1 MALSDILKKY
11 SEEAREGIMAKDPE
25 LDKGIMPY
33 KTSKATTP
41 VYNLDTDTV
50 TERVSVN
57 FEPSGLMKATEG
69 IVPYQTKDLFE
80 QPTMPE
86 GTTTGIMG
94 TMPQATTQPVT
105 EEAPFMPDMGLPIPT
120 PEPVEA
126 QPFITGPTSVIS
138 YGTTEEGT
146 PRLLT
151 NITTGETVY
160 ADTGQPYTPPSIDDG
175 VDVDVGEDEEIPSCQ
190 SGYVYDP
197 VLKQCV
203 PIQITPEDNNKP
215 EEFLNKPRDVGPL
228 AKATTQ
234 ITDVLTQR
242 DEQGNFINMPAYGE
256 DFNATIDNSSFLSN
270 FGIVG
275 NLVDKLLIKGPAD
288 AALNELGASTEGIN
302 VSKND
307 DGTLQVNITE
317 QGKINFGKVQ
327 TQESLKGNLA
337 STQKTD
343 SKGNIIKAPNGQN
356 MIWGPIQVNTFGKTT
371 DAFVGMT
378 DKEREEQIAKN
389 KAIADKKQAEKDK
402 IKEQGFTN
410 IPTSAPKSISGEGL
424 LGGGPGNIKDERDDA
439 KSFKEKYGAEKTDK
453 EIKESTKKIENDLDK
468 LLEENEKQN
477 KKDSGGGGGNSGGGG
492 GGKIVCTEMYRQT
505 QLEDWARAMK
515 IWDIY
520 QKRYLTPLHEKGY
533 HWLFRPYVE
542 GMKKNN
548 MMTRLGAY
556 LAKERTQH
564 LKHILTKGK
573 AKDSFVGN
581 IWCKIIHPI
590 VYVAGKIKKQKGD
603 K

>member
-160 ADTGQPYTPPSIDDG
+160 ADSGQPYTPPSVDD
-175 VDVDVGEDEEIPSCQ
+175 DTPPVGDDEETVGCQ

-203 PIQITPEDNNKP
+203 PIQITPEDKDKP

-242 DEQGNFINMPAYGE
+242 DEEGNFINMPAYGE
-256 DFNATIDNSSFLSN
+256 DFNVTIDNSSFLSN

-288 AALNELGASTEGIN
+288 AALNELAASTEGIN
-302 VSKND
+302 VTKNE
-307 DGTLQVNITE
+307 DGTQQVNITE
-317 QGKINFGKVQ
+317 QGKINFGNIQ
-327 TQESLKGNLA
+327 TQQSLKGNLA

-356 MIWGPIQVNTFGKTT
+356 MIVGPIKVNSFGKQT
-371 DAFVGMT
+371 DRVLTQEEIDRNRAEAERNAKLAEDRRKGIMDFKAPTKGTVTSSPTQKDRDKNDTPKYTPKPETKT
-378 DKEREEQIAKN
+378 D
-389 KAIADKKQAEKDK
+389 
-402 IKEQGFTN
+402 
-410 IPTSAPKSISGEGL
+410 
-424 LGGGPGNIKDERDDA
+424 IKDI
-439 KSFKEKYGAEKTDK
+439 EK
-453 EIKESTKKIENDLDK
+453 DLDK
-468 LLEENEKQN
+468 LLEENEKKN
-477 KKDSGGGGGNSGGGG
+477 KKDSGGGGGNSAGGG

-533 HWLFRPYVE
+533 HWLFRPYVQ

>member
-11 SEEAREGIMAKDPE
+11 SEEAREGIMAKDPK

-41 VYNLDTDTV
+41 VYNLDTDTI
-50 TERVSVN
+50 TEKVSVN

-86 GTTTGIMG
+86 ETTTGIMG
-94 TMPQATTQPVT
+94 TMPQATTKPVT

-138 YGTTEEGT
+138 YGTVEEGT

-151 NITTGETVY
+151 DTTTGETVY
-160 ADTGQPYTPPSIDDG
+160 ADSGQPYTPPPVDD
-175 VDVDVGEDEEIPSCQ
+175 DTPPVGDDEETVGCQ

-203 PIQITPEDNNKP
+203 PIQITPEDNDKP
-215 EEFLNKPRDVGPL
+215 EEFLNKPRDVGSL

-234 ITDVLTQR
+234 ITDVLTER
-242 DEQGNFINMPAYGE
+242 DEEGNFINMPAYGE
-256 DFNATIDNSSFLSN
+256 DFNTTIDNSTFLSN
-270 FGIVG
+270 LGLIG
-275 NLVDKLLIKGPAD
+275 SLVDNILIKGPAD

-302 VSKND
+302 VNKND

-317 QGKINFGKVQ
+317 QGKYNFGQVQ

-356 MIWGPIQVNTFGKTT
+356 MIVGPIKVNTFGKTT

-378 DKEREEQIAKN
+378 DKEREEQIEKN
-389 KAIADKKQAEKDK
+389 RLEAIKKPGGEFYMTESEKKQKEKEKKSLMESDFKTPKAGTVTSSPTQKDRDK
-402 IKEQGFTN
+402 DNT
-410 IPTSAPKSISGEGL
+410 PKYTPKPETKTD
-424 LGGGPGNIKDERDDA
+424 IKDI
-439 KSFKEKYGAEKTDK
+439 EK
-453 EIKESTKKIENDLDK
+453 DLDK
-468 LLEENEKQN
+468 LLEENEKKN

-590 VYVAGKIKKQKGD
+590 VYVAGKIKKYKGD

>member
-138 YGTTEEGT
+138 YGTVEEGT

-151 NITTGETVY
+151 DTTTGETVY
-160 ADTGQPYTPPSIDDG
+160 ADSGQPYTPPSVDD
-175 VDVDVGEDEEIPSCQ
+175 DTPPVGDDEETVGCQ

-203 PIQITPEDNNKP
+203 PIQITPEDKDKP

-317 QGKINFGKVQ
+317 QGKINFGQVQ
-327 TQESLKGNLA
+327 TQQSLKGNLA

-356 MIWGPIQVNTFGKTT
+356 MIVGPIKVNSFGKQT
-371 DAFVGMT
+371 DRVLTQEEIDRNRAEAERNAKLAEDRRKGIMDFKAPTKGTVTSSPTQKDRDKNDTPKYTPKPETKT
-378 DKEREEQIAKN
+378 D
-389 KAIADKKQAEKDK
+389 
-402 IKEQGFTN
+402 
-410 IPTSAPKSISGEGL
+410 
-424 LGGGPGNIKDERDDA
+424 IKDI
-439 KSFKEKYGAEKTDK
+439 EK
-453 EIKESTKKIENDLDK
+453 DLDK
-468 LLEENEKQN
+468 LLEENEKKN
-477 KKDSGGGGGNSGGGG
+477 KKDSGGG

>member
-160 ADTGQPYTPPSIDDG
+160 ADTGQPYTPPSTDDG

-203 PIQITPEDNNKP
+203 PIQMTSDDNNKP
-215 EEFLNKPRDVGPL
+215 QEFLNKPRDIGPL

-275 NLVDKLLIKGPAD
+275 KLVDKLLIKGPAD
-288 AALNELGASTEGIN
+288 AALNELGASTKGIN

-337 STQKTD
+337 STQKRD

-356 MIWGPIQVNTFGKTT
+356 MIVGPIKVNSFGKQT
-371 DAFVGMT
+371 DRVLEQEEIDRNRAEAERNAKLAEDRRKGIMEFKAPTKGTVT
-378 DKEREEQIAKN
+378 SSPTQKDK
-389 KAIADKKQAEKDK
+389 DKKD
-402 IKEQGFTN
+402 T
-410 IPTSAPKSISGEGL
+410 PKYTPKPETKTD
-424 LGGGPGNIKDERDDA
+424 IKDI
-439 KSFKEKYGAEKTDK
+439 EK
-453 EIKESTKKIENDLDK
+453 DLDK
-468 LLEENEKQN
+468 LLAENEKKN

-492 GGKIVCTEMYRQT
+492 GCVIATHGVSTGGFTLMEKAKAELWCKKTYHGKWYGEIFR
-505 QLEDWARAMK
+505 
-515 IWDIY
+515 
-520 QKRYLTPLHEKGY
+520 KGY
-533 HWLFRPYVE
+533 RAV
-542 GMKKNN
+542 GMKHVNNGTAPKVYQEFKNFI
-548 MMTRLGAY
+548 AY
-556 LAKERTQH
+556 GR
-564 LKHILTKGK
+564 G
-573 AKDSFVGN
+573 
-581 IWCKIIHPI
+581 
-590 VYVAGKIKKQKGD
+590 IKKDWKSAINYYYRTITFFIIGLFIGD

>member
-94 TMPQATTQPVT
+94 TMPQATTKPVT

-160 ADTGQPYTPPSIDDG
+160 ADTGQPYTPPSTDDG
-175 VDVDVGEDEEIPSCQ
+175 VDVGVGEDEEIPSCQ

-203 PIQITPEDNNKP
+203 PIRMTSDDNNKP
-215 EEFLNKPRDVGPL
+215 QEFLNKPRDIGPL

-275 NLVDKLLIKGPAD
+275 KLVDKLLIKGPAD
-288 AALNELGASTEGIN
+288 AALNELGASTKGIN
-302 VSKND
+302 VNKND

-317 QGKINFGKVQ
+317 QGKYNFGQVQ

-337 STQKTD
+337 STQKRD

-356 MIWGPIQVNTFGKTT
+356 MIIGPIKVNTFGKTT
-371 DAFVGMT
+371 DAFVGMP

-389 KAIADKKQAEKDK
+389 KSIADKKQAEKDK
-402 IKEQGFTN
+402 IKEQGFTS

-424 LGGGPGNIKDERDDA
+424 LGGGPGNTKDKDKKDTPKYTPKPETKTDIKDI
-439 KSFKEKYGAEKTDK
+439 EK
-453 EIKESTKKIENDLDK
+453 DLDK
-468 LLEENEKQN
+468 LLAENEKKN

-492 GGKIVCTEMYRQT
+492 GCVIATHGVSTGGFTLMEKAKAELWCKKTYHGKWYGEIFR
-505 QLEDWARAMK
+505 
-515 IWDIY
+515 
-520 QKRYLTPLHEKGY
+520 KGY
-533 HWLFRPYVE
+533 RAV
-542 GMKKNN
+542 GMKHVNNGTAPKVYQEFKNFI
-548 MMTRLGAY
+548 AY
-556 LAKERTQH
+556 GR
-564 LKHILTKGK
+564 G
-573 AKDSFVGN
+573 
-581 IWCKIIHPI
+581 
-590 VYVAGKIKKQKGD
+590 IKKDWKSAINYYYRTITFFIIGLFIGD